1 MKQPIECNVSLWDK
15 KVGVLAHLN
24 NKIYFQY
31 DKSFLDSL
39 LEISPIHLSLSSKV
53 YETTN
58 LVQFQ
63 GLAGVLADSLPDS
76 WGSKM
81 IENYFLKHKNI
92 SPYDISPLQKL
103 LYIGNRGAGALE
115 FSPAQDNNDNIK
127 HTLEIAELVKQSR
140 KIIKGEISDVLSEL
154 YRVSSDSLG
163 GAKAKATLG
172 LNTTTN
178 EMIYTSSTLPDGFEH
193 WMVKFDTSDAKS
205 IPSQD
210 LLAEKLYL
218 DMASECGIDTV
229 ESKIIED
236 QNLSHLAVKRFDRK
250 LDNKPYHVHTLAG
263 MANID
268 FRDKSTMN
276 YDKFFRTTLF
286 VTKNYSQVK
295 EAYSRM
301 VFNVLSGNQDDHA
314 KNHSFI
320 MNKEGKWS
328 LSPAYDISPTFGYG
342 HQMEINFKD
351 KSVNHKDLLVMADK
365 FEIRDAKDIIQ
376 KQVEILSDFDVR
388 AKGIGISQKKIEI
401 ILKGFKLFK

>member
-1 MKQPIECNVSLWDK
+1 
-15 KVGVLAHLN
+15 
-24 NKIYFQY
+24 
-31 DKSFLDSL
+31 
-39 LEISPIHLSLSSKV
+39 
-53 YETTN
+53 
-58 LVQFQ
+58 
-63 GLAGVLADSLPDS
+63 
-76 WGSKM
+76 
-81 IENYFLKHKNI
+81 
-92 SPYDISPLQKL
+92 
-103 LYIGNRGAGALE
+103 
-115 FSPAQDNNDNIK
+115 
-127 HTLEIAELVKQSR
+127 
-140 KIIKGEISDVLSEL
+140 
-154 YRVSSDSLG
+154 
-163 GAKAKATLG
+163 
-172 LNTTTN
+172 
-178 EMIYTSSTLPDGFEH
+178 
-193 WMVKFDTSDAKS
+193 
-205 IPSQD
+205 
-210 LLAEKLYL
+210 
-218 DMASECGIDTV
+218 
-229 ESKIIED
+229 
-236 QNLSHLAVKRFDRK
+236 
-250 LDNKPYHVHTLAG
+250 

-301 VFNVLSGNQDDHA
+301 VFNVLSGNQYDHA

-351 KSVNHKDLLVMADK
+351 KSVNHKVLLFMADK